1 MESLFTKA
9 SVLLARLVVV
19 GFFTFVYVT
28 PLYIFAYLIIFQA
41 TDLLN
46 EISLKCYIISY
57 SIGYVINYINLN
69 YSSKNDKKYENKG
82 D

>member
-28 PLYIFAYLIIFQA
+28 PLYVFCYLIIFQA

-57 SIGYVINYINLN
+57 FIGYIINYINLN
-69 YSSKNDKKYENKG
+69 YSSKKDEK
-82 D
+82 